1 MANIIFK
8 VIGLILLVV
17 ILLQVAI
24 AVFNNVNAWLGILI
38 GALTVLGLIYIV
50 VKLITKHKY

>member
-8 VIGLILLVV
+8 VIGLILLVI

-50 VKLITKHKY
+50 VKLVTKHKY

>member
-17 ILLQVAI
+17 ICLQVAI
-24 AVFNNVNAWLGILI
+24 AVFNNVNAWLGVLI
-38 GALTVLGLIYIV
+38 GALTVLGVIYIA
-50 VKLITKHKY
+50 VKILTKHKY